1 MAFEKKIKLDV
12 QGAEMVF
19 NANVTAYNKF
29 INDSTPKDKIKPA
42 FNFLTTIV
50 DPSSRT
56 AVIDFMKKPGATMF
70 LVGAVV
76 EEYQED
82 FDITVKKSNSEQLTS
97 EKAE

>member
-12 QGAEMVF
+12 EGTEMVF

-50 DPSSRT
+50 EPSSRK
-56 AVIDFMKKPGATMF
+56 AVIEFIKQPGATMF
-70 LVGAVV
+70 LAGAVV
-76 EEYQED
+76 EEYQPD

-97 EKAE
+97 EETE

>member
-1 MAFEKKIKLDV
+1 MAFEKKINLDV
-12 QGAEMVF
+12 EGTEMVF

-50 DPSSRT
+50 EPSSRT
-56 AVIDFMKKPGATMF
+56 ALLAFMKKPGATMF
-70 LVGAVV
+70 LAGAVV

-97 EKAE
+97 EETE